1 MRLLKVACV
10 ALVVIMAVTAIVPG
24 AVKAANPPANPQEE
38 YVFVAYVTSIP
49 FWTDPVAGF
58 MAACDALGVKGTFTG
73 PVEFDAA
80 AQARTVEEL
89 IAKKPAGIV
98 IFPADPDALSEPLK
112 KAMEAGI
119 PVICANSDVKDLT
132 ARYGYVGINN
142 FEGGKRGGQIVV
154 DLLTKKNGSPK
165 GTVGIMTMPGVTVHE
180 DRKNGYL
187 AVLKDY
193 PDIKVAD
200 IVNDKADPS
209 VGVTVASALMQAHP
223 DLDLIIGT
231 DATSGAS
238 AARAVTEANMKGKVM
253 IVAMDRDED
262 LLDYI
267 ADGTVSASLAQRN
280 YLEEWLAVNYLYWLN
295 HGSLKALPD
304 WKAANAPQIPPN
316 TDTGAMVITKDNV
329 DQFRHAK

>member
-1 MRLLKVACV
+1 MKRMSILYLLL
-10 ALVVIMAVTAIVPG
+10 ALVMVVTMFGPLPA
-24 AVKAANPPANPQEE
+24 KAAEPQEE

-49 FWTDPVAGF
+49 FWIDPVAGF
-58 MAACDALGVKGTFTG
+58 NAACDELKVKCSFMG

-119 PVICANSDVKDLT
+119 PVMAANSDVNDKS
-132 ARYGYVGINN
+132 ARYGYIGINN
-142 FEGGKRGGQIVV
+142 IEGGKLGAGIVV
-154 DLLTKKNGSPK
+154 DLLTKKYGSPK
-165 GTVGIMTMPGVTVHE
+165 GTVAIMTMPGVSVHE

-187 AVLKDY
+187 EVLKKY

-209 VGVTVASALMQAHP
+209 VGVTVAASLMQAHP
-223 DLDLIIGT
+223 DLDIIIGT

-238 AARAVTEANMKGKVM
+238 AARAVTEANKKGKVQ

-267 ADGTVSASLAQRN
+267 ADGTVYASLAQRN
-280 YLEEWLAVNYLYWLN
+280 FLEEYLAVHYLYWLN
-295 HGSLKALPD
+295 HSKINALPD

-316 TDTGAMVITKDNV
+316 TDTGAMVITKANV
-329 DQFRHAK
+329 DQFRHKK

>member
-1 MRLLKVACV
+1 MKLLRIACV
-10 ALVVIMAVTAIVPG
+10 ALAVIMAVTAIVPA
-24 AVKAANPPANPQEE
+24 AVKAADPTEE
-38 YVFVAYVTSIP
+38 YVFVAYVTSIS

-119 PVICANSDVKDLT
+119 PVICANSDVKDLS

-142 FEGGKRGGQIVV
+142 LEGGKLGGQIVI
-154 DLLTKKNGSPK
+154 DLLTKKNGAPK

-187 AVLKDY
+187 EALKAY
-193 PDIKVAD
+193 PDIKVVD

-238 AARAVTEANMKGKVM
+238 AARAVTEANKKGKVL

-280 YLEEWLAVNYLYWLN
+280 FLEEWLAVHYLYWLN
-295 HGSLKALPD
+295 HGALKALPD

-329 DQFRHAK
+329 DQFRHKK

>member
-1 MRLLKVACV
+1 M
-10 ALVVIMAVTAIVPG
+10 
-24 AVKAANPPANPQEE
+24 
-38 YVFVAYVTSIP
+38 FVAYVTSIP

-58 MAACDALGVKGTFTG
+58 MAACEALGVKGTFTG

-119 PVICANSDVKDLT
+119 PVICANSDVKDT
-132 ARYGYVGINN
+132 SARYGYVGINN
-142 FEGGKRGGQIVV
+142 FEGGKLGGQIVI
-154 DLLTKKNGSPK
+154 DLLTKKNGAPK

-187 AVLKDY
+187 AALKDF

-223 DLDLIIGT
+223 DLDMIIGT

-238 AARAVTEANMKGKVM
+238 AARAVTEANKKGKVM

-280 YLEEWLAVNYLYWLN
+280 YLEEWLGVHYLYWLN
-295 HGSLKALPD
+295 HGALKALPD